1 MHFKVIWGY
10 LLFWITG
17 DNQVLIVVNYSHGIL
32 NDTSPKVQSE
42 SICVLRIY
50 ASTFFLLSH
59 AIKLKLVINIANN
72 TLVVFFN
79 IFNLPLL
86 KVFIRTIYHFK
97 F

>member
-50 ASTFFLLSH
+50 TSTFFLLMRNLSFCFSSGQFLP
-59 AIKLKLVINIANN
+59 KQNN
-72 TLVVFFN
+72 LEHPT
-79 IFNLPLL
+79 
-86 KVFIRTIYHFK
+86 H
-97 F
+97 